1 MDKKFLKRGFLLV
14 IIVCCFTSVSIYAAT
29 NIGGTVGIVEK
40 NVCIPAGTTVVKDN
54 GTTVSATGA
63 YHIKYTSENSTMVDY
78 NKLTFTDIVN
88 GHVPYPDGVSESD
101 KSKYQFDSEYYSN
114 SCYVG
119 SNGSVETCPSS
130 SQISK
135 YDIFNKFNNKNYSNM

>member
-14 IIVCCFTSVSIYAAT
+14 IIVCCFTSISIYAAT

-40 NVCIPAGTTVVKDN
+40 NVCIPTGTTVVKDD

-78 NKLTFTDIVN
+78 NKLTSCKQQVN
-88 GHVPYPDGVSESD
+88 LLQYKKLTSL
-101 KSKYQFDSEYYSN
+101 QRR
-114 SCYVG
+114 C
-119 SNGSVETCPSS
+119 
-130 SQISK
+130 
-135 YDIFNKFNNKNYSNM
+135 